1 MYRVKIS
8 GNFLIILNNTDQSEH
23 ARHPLRDSDY
33 EPFDEL
39 TANPLIRFLGISK
52 SFGVKGNNTSE
63 FRYEDIIDDRSNVIF
78 PTFAELSTFLDDNL
92 GLSSGGGNGGGVPT
106 QDHIF
111 ENAAARDVHFTT
123 NLSELR
129 TGTPIFVGGVD
140 LGGGQ
145 FGTQLQEWGGA
156 NNPLTYDNTDWV
168 SGGIIGL
175 TEAQIKVLY
184 ESNADTNAFTD
195 LLSLLV
201 TSLNNI
207 PNEHIPLKTS
217 AGYVSSGI
225 RRLPNG
231 TILAPEGFQVESSSI
246 EFGDL
251 VTLHENNSFLRLSNN
266 QFPEVSFDLLDSRS
280 RRTAE
285 SNRPRQFA
293 LIEAQNEFTL
303 NDIEDNTI
311 TLNDF
316 TFSYTATLNAQ
327 TNVIKFKVPVGEV
340 CTNLR
345 ARVYYSTGNQTV
357 IKYLPTKEAW
367 LDGVGG
373 YNFTDGEQEVDS
385 GFSNFRTFVGDQVSI
400 QIQGDVVNLLGTSTN
415 IPYTKIMLQRGEFR
429 NIAYLSDI
437 VVNPPI
443 SPSGMFTSFN
453 IDGQST
459 SVTTPF
465 TLSGNQ
471 TFNFSIN
478 NPSLFTG
485 NLTILQGDNVLLDTI
500 STTSTSS
507 IISVTSSTLSNV
519 GDNEVFTIR
528 GTNTDGTV
536 VSRTFTIHASGSGQ
550 LVYYGLSATNNPAS
564 VDLSTLQSIAVGTGV
579 IDINTGTVTDGQ
591 YFIILDP
598 SNNAIVSITDDVLQQ
613 DVTSL
618 FTLTSN
624 VRAIETVNYNSYVIG
639 PLNADAEGE
648 TYTLMLR

>member
-1 MYRVKIS
+1 MI
-8 GNFLIILNNTDQSEH
+8 
-23 ARHPLRDSDY
+23 
-33 EPFDEL
+33 
-39 TANPLIRFLGISK
+39 
-52 SFGVKGNNTSE
+52 
-63 FRYEDIIDDRSNVIF
+63 DIISSANGFTINNGTLNPRTYKIEQGNKFNEIRISNVYRENDLILKST
-78 PTFAELSTFLDDNL
+78 PISEITVDGSAPYADISLLSEVLTPILFTR
-92 GLSSGGGNGGGVPT
+92 GGGNGSGVPT

-111 ENAAARDVHFTT
+111 ENAAARDAHFTT

-145 FGTQLQEWGGA
+145 FGTQLQEWGGV
-156 NNPLTYDNTDWV
+156 NDPLTYDNTDWV

-175 TEAQIKVLY
+175 TGAQIKVLY

-195 LLSLLV
+195 TLLTKLNAARLYPALTETVDALV
-201 TSLNNI
+201 ST
-207 PNEHIPLKTS
+207 K
-217 AGYVSSGI
+217 
-225 RRLPNG
+225 
-231 TILAPEGFQVESSSI
+231 SI
-246 EFGDL
+246 
-251 VTLHENNSFLRLSNN
+251 VTPDNSIFLGNLRLSNGSFSIN
-266 QFPEVSFDLLDSRS
+266 VEELGSGRQFFPVAYELLDAG
-280 RRTAE
+280 T
-285 SNRPRQFA
+285 NRPYQWSLGGVINTPSAAGKSETLTGTEVQFRA
-293 LIEAQNEFTL
+293 INVINGVANAYVFDSNVLTEDVNLQVRVNSHTNPTPTFDWKRATGGEGFTLPMGENTLTLPIPQFFEAGLELFVTVSSPNQISLKGETLSVPLSGGGVQNEGVPY
-303 NDIEDNTI
+303 IET
-311 TLNDF
+311 
-316 TFSYTATLNAQ
+316 
-327 TNVIKFKVPVGEV
+327 VG
-340 CTNLR
+340 R
-345 ARVYYSTGNQTV
+345 QAIRR
-357 IKYLPTKEAW
+357 
-367 LDGVGG
+367 D
-373 YNFTDGEQEVDS
+373 
-385 GFSNFRTFVGDQVSI
+385 
-400 QIQGDVVNLLGTSTN
+400 
-415 IPYTKIMLQRGEFR
+415 
-429 NIAYLSDI
+429 IAYLSDI

-443 SPSGMFTSFN
+443 SPSGMFTSFS

-485 NLTILQGDNVLLDTI
+485 NLTILQGDAVLLDTI

-550 LVYYGLSATNNPAS
+550 LVYYGLSATDNPAS

-579 IDINTGTVTDGQ
+579 IDINTGVVTDGQ

-613 DVTSL
+613 DVTEF
-618 FTLTSN
+618 FTMTPT
-624 VRAIETVNYNSYVIG
+624 VRSIDSINYNSYVIG

>member
-1 MYRVKIS
+1 MFRITTE
-8 GNFLIILNNTDQSEH
+8 GNFLVVVDNTTLREH
-23 ARHPLRDSDY
+23 IRHPLGDSAYKVIDQDVPPIIKFTGGII
-33 EPFDEL
+33 EMVPQLGGGLEFPL
-39 TANPLIRFLGISK
+39 TSLRNSLG
-52 SFGVKGNNTSE
+52 VLYTEN
-63 FRYEDIIDDRSNVIF
+63 DI
-78 PTFAELSTFLDDNL
+78 STFNSDWSAVI
-92 GLSSGGGNGGGVPT
+92 GFKRGGGNGIGVVAN
-106 QDHIF
+106 HIF
-111 ENAAARDVHFTT
+111 VGDTRALSETARDSYFTT
-123 NLSELR
+123 NPNELIASVQILLSYLDGGVR
-129 TGTPIFVGGVD
+129 TG
-140 LGGGQ
+140 
-145 FGTQLQEWGGA
+145 QLQFWDGSDWANLGA
-156 NNPLTYDNTDWV
+156 TISGEALAALLYD
-168 SGGIIGL
+168 L
-175 TEAQIKVLY
+175 
-184 ESNADTNAFTD
+184 ADTNRYTD
-195 LLSLLV
+195 ADKAVV
-201 TSLNNI
+201 TSLDDVADDR
-207 PNEHIPLKTS
+207 IPLKTS
-217 AGYVSSGI
+217 TGYVSSGI
-225 RRLPNG
+225 RRLADG

-251 VTLHENNSFLRLSNN
+251 VTLHENNSFLRLSNK

-280 RRTAE
+280 RRGAE
-285 SNRPRQFA
+285 SDRPRQFA

-303 NDIEDNTI
+303 SNVEDSTI
-311 TLNDF
+311 TLTDF
-316 TFSYTATLNAQ
+316 TFSYTATLDAQ
-327 TNVIKFKVPVGEV
+327 TNIIKFKVPTGEV

-345 ARVYYSTGNQTV
+345 ARTYYSTGNQTV

-415 IPYTKIMLQRGEFR
+415 IPYTKLMLQRGEFR

-437 VVNPPI
+437 TVNPPI
-443 SPSGMFTSFN
+443 SPSGTFTSFN

-485 NLTILQGDNVLLDTI
+485 NLTILQGDAVLLDTI

-550 LVYYGLSATNNPAS
+550 LVYYGLSATDNPAS

-579 IDINTGTVTDGQ
+579 IDINTGVVTDGQ

-613 DVTSL
+613 DVTEF
-618 FTLTSN
+618 FTMTPT
-624 VRAIETVNYNSYVIG
+624 VRSIDSINYNSYVIG